1 MCEKFANFLK
11 HGSFYQKHQFD
22 ALPTK
27 FKDIVPDVLR
37 LYCYDCER
45 ENPFRTLSFASSSRA
60 QPEADI
66 GVNRGF
72 PGTSSESAYGKE
84 LASRVYVIAL
94 ECKGCDWYQYTF
106 WIDLDTNKSRARKI
120 GQIPEPS
127 IEVSPDLAEALGPDD
142 IELYKRAKICANQSH
157 GMAACVYLR
166 RILED
171 RITPLLK
178 IIKHNRREAGADES
192 ELERNQEIIDG
203 KVAADKIELVGEVL
217 PDSLKTAGDNPLSLA
232 YGELSHG
239 IHSRDEDACV
249 ELAHKVLPTLDH
261 VLIELSSE
269 RRKRESKKAFDTNV
283 KQLRKDLLQRLLHK
297 YSIFQEHLGGS
308 GPGYAAHLRRIP
320 YF

>member
-1 MCEKFANFLK
+1 MGKSW
-11 HGSFYQKHQFD
+11 H
-22 ALPTK
+22 
-27 FKDIVPDVLR
+27 
-37 LYCYDCER
+37 
-45 ENPFRTLSFASSSRA
+45 RA
-60 QPEADI
+60 C
-66 GVNRGF
+66 
-72 PGTSSESAYGKE
+72 TSSPWNA
-84 LASRVYVIAL
+84 
-94 ECKGCDWYQYTF
+94 KGAIGISTLF
-106 WIDLDTNKSRARKI
+106 GSTSIRTRAARKI

-127 IEVSPDLAEALGPDD
+127 IEVSTDLAEALGPDD
-142 IELYKRAKICANQSH
+142 IELYKRAKICANQSY

-192 ELERNQEIIDG
+192 ELERIQEIIDG
-203 KVAADKIELVGEVL
+203 EVAADKIELVGEVL

-269 RRKRESKKAFDTNV
+269 RR
-283 KQLRKDLLQRLLHK
+283 
-297 YSIFQEHLGGS
+297 
-308 GPGYAAHLRRIP
+308 
-320 YF
+320 